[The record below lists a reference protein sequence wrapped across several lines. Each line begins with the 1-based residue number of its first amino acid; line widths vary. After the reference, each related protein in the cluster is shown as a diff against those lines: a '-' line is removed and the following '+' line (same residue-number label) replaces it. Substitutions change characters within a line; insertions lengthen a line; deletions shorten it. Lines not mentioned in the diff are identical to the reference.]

1 MSAITDAP
9 ASGNHD
15 WYIVEHGQRKGPF
28 ATTQILEL
36 AQSETIAG
44 DTLIW
49 RKGFADWQ
57 LLQNTELGAYLGNN
71 PPPVAATY
79 VNNALAWT
87 IAVAPLGYALLTG
100 FIQAY
105 ELETPYEDHPIL
117 TLINFL
123 VPAVINAALCLADE
137 RQLKRAG
144 YFDKWLT
151 LSGILLAPVYLFL
164 RAKRLR
170 QFPSYGIAWVACF
183 VISTLMSLPGGFFLR

>member
-1 MSAITDAP
+1 MNDFDPAITD
-9 ASGNHD
+9 GHD
-15 WYIVEHGQRKGPF
+15 WYFIEQGQRKGPF
-28 ATTQILEL
+28 SSTKMLEL
-36 AQSETIAG
+36 VQSESIAG

-49 RKGFADWQ
+49 RKGFADWRS
-57 LLQNTELGAYLGNN
+57 LRSTELGAYLRDT
-71 PPPVAATY
+71 PPPVATNH

-87 IAVAPLGYALLTG
+87 IAIAPLGYMLLTG
-100 FIQAY
+100 VVQAY
-105 ELETPYEDHPIL
+105 ELENPYEDHPIL
-117 TLINFL
+117 ALVNFL

-170 QFPSYGIAWVACF
+170 QFPSYGIAWAVCF
-183 VISTLMSLPGGFFLR
+183 VISILMSLPGGFFLR

>member
-1 MSAITDAP
+1 LNDFDPAITGD
-9 ASGNHD
+9 HD
-15 WYIVEHGQRKGPF
+15 WYFIEQGQRKGPF
-28 ATTQILEL
+28 PGTKMLQLVQTEP
-36 AQSETIAG
+36 IAG

-49 RKGFADWQ
+49 RKGFADWTP
-57 LLQNTELGAYLGNN
+57 LRSTELGAYSRDT
-71 PPPVAATY
+71 PPPVAANH

-87 IAVAPLGYALLTG
+87 IAIAPLGYMLLTG
-100 FIQAY
+100 AIQAY
-105 ELETPYEDHPIL
+105 ELENPYEDHPIL
-117 TLINFL
+117 ALISFL
-123 VPAVINAALCLADE
+123 VPALVNAALCLADE

-183 VISTLMSLPGGFFLR
+183 VISILMSLPGGFFLR